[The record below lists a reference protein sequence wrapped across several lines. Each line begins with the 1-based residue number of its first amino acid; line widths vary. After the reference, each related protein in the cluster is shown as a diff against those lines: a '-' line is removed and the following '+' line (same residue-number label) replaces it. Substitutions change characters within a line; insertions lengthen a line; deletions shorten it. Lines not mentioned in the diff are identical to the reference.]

1 MLALARW
8 AAQRDLQW
16 YSILSLGTL
25 QHSCATSP
33 TAVDRA
39 TKVLVLY

>member
-1 MLALARW
+1 MLTLAHW

-16 YSILSLGTL
+16 YSILALVTV

-33 TAVDRA
+33 TAVDRP